1 MPSSYWQWA
10 EKPLDSELSIPADI
24 HHAVMS
30 LPPEERR
37 DRAKVNEA
45 MKWHQG
51 RTVNRCYRLIRN
63 ACSSARQYDAD
74 QECNCQ

>member
-1 MPSSYWQWA
+1 MDAFDRYWQWA
-10 EKPLDSELSIPADI
+10 DKPLDSGLTIPSDI

-45 MKWHQG
+45 VKRHQG
-51 RTVNRCYRLIRN
+51 QTG
-63 ACSSARQYDAD
+63 
-74 QECNCQ
+74 